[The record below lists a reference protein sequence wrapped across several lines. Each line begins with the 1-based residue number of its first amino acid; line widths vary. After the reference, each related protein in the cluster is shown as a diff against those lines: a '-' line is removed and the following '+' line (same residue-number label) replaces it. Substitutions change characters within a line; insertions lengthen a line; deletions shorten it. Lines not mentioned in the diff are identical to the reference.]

1 MTKRPSTLAD
11 VARAA
16 GTSTAVVSY
25 VINNGPRPVAA
36 ATRERVL
43 AAAAELGYRPN
54 RIARALRSRSTGVV
68 GLVLADASNPYFGAL
83 ARYVEQAL
91 ERRDR
96 LTLVGNAGY
105 SPERQG
111 HLVERFLAAQVDG
124 LVIVSSDTAG
134 DSAAPTGVPAVYV
147 HHGPAGGPAPVVA
160 ADNRAAVRQA
170 VAHLREHGH
179 RSVAFLA
186 GPHDGG
192 PVGVRREAWEAA
204 VGGDPGPV
212 GVRREAVAG
221 GEPGPVGVRREAV
234 AGGEPGSVLLRSD
247 YSRAAADALT
257 RRLIAEGALPRALIA
272 ATDEQA
278 IGVLSGAWACGVPVP
293 DRLALISLDGTP
305 ESAYTAPALTVT
317 EQPLQAMAE
326 QAVDLLLSLD
336 GGAEP
341 PAAALVPRRSCGCA
355 A

>member
-11 VARAA
+11 VARRA

-54 RIARALRSRSTGVV
+54 RIARALRSRTTGVV

-91 ERRDR
+91 ERHDR

-124 LVIVSSDTAG
+124 LVIVSSDTSG
-134 DSAAPTGVPAVYV
+134 DAAAPTGVPAVYV
-147 HHGPAGGPAPVVA
+147 HHGPAGGHAPVVA

-204 VGGDPGPV
+204 VGGEPGSV
-212 GVRREAVAG
+212 GVRREAWEAAVG
-221 GEPGPVGVRREAV
+221 GD
-234 AGGEPGSVLLRSD
+234 PGSVLLRSD

-257 RRLIAEGALPRALIA
+257 RRLISEGALPRALIA

-278 IGVLSGAWACGVPVP
+278 IGVLSGAWACGLPVP
-293 DRLALISLDGTP
+293 GRLALISLDGTP

-336 GGAEP
+336 GSAEP
-341 PAAALVPRRSCGCA
+341 PTAALVPRRSCGCSE
-355 A
+355 

>member
-11 VARAA
+11 VARRA

-54 RIARALRSRSTGVV
+54 RIARALRSRTTGVV

-83 ARYVEQAL
+83 ARHVEQAL
-91 ERRDR
+91 ERHDR

-124 LVIVSSDTAG
+124 LIIVSSDTAG
-134 DSAAPTGVPAVYV
+134 DAAAPTGVPAVYV
-147 HHGPAGGPAPVVA
+147 HHGPADGHAPVVA

-204 VGGDPGPV
+204 VGGDPG
-212 GVRREAVAG
+212 
-221 GEPGPVGVRREAV
+221 
-234 AGGEPGSVLLRSD
+234 SVLLRSD
-247 YSRAAADALT
+247 YSRAAADVLT
-257 RRLIAEGALPRALIA
+257 RRLISEGALPRALIA

-278 IGVLSGAWACGVPVP
+278 IGVLSGAWACGLPVP

-336 GGAEP
+336 GRAEP
-341 PAAALVPRRSCGCA
+341 PAAALVPRRSCGCSE
-355 A
+355 